1 MEKKYMCYITYAVPV
16 DELPEFNM
24 LMQKKEEASP
34 PVFLSG
40 GTIPSTFVPE
50 WFYAGG
56 FPEDDVD

>member
-1 MEKKYMCYITYAVPV
+1 MCYITYAVPV

-24 LMQKKEEASP
+24 LIEKKEEASL

-40 GTIPSTFVPE
+40 GTVPSTFVPE

-56 FPEDDVD
+56 FPEDDID